1 MVSVW
6 IAVLCGVDFHSGF
19 SYGYDYYYLYCYFWG
34 ESPEKVGILQCCV
47 FQSGALAQ
55 RGGWVVLCF

>member
-1 MVSVW
+1 
-6 IAVLCGVDFHSGF
+6 VDLATATTTIICTAIFG
-19 SYGYDYYYLYCYFWG
+19 G

-55 RGGWVVLCF
+55 RGGLVVLCF